1 MSNRKVK
8 CQHSTYDW
16 PLLYCTILYCT
27 VLYCTVLYTTVLYCT
42 VLYCTVLYSTVLYCT
57 ALYCTVLYCTVLYCT
72 VLYIPDT
79 YLTYHWPIV
88 CQVLTLDFPIGHFPL
103 QNVQSGFP
111 SVKYRVN
118 GQKHSIIHF
127 LDKSIHLLDK
137 SSKQI
142 DKSTWIN
149 QVKTDKSTLD
159 KSTYLNKSLGFNG
172 YLQLFNCL
180 QLYKYSW
187 MWEPSVTRERI
198 SIRTPYMAYILYI

>member
-1 MSNRKVK
+1 MENVQSESQV
-8 CQHSTYDW
+8 STLDIR
-16 PLLYCTILYCT
+16 LAT
-27 VLYCTVLYTTVLYCT
+27 TVLYTV
-42 VLYCTVLYSTVLYCT
+42 
-57 ALYCTVLYCTVLYCT
+57 LYCTVLYCTVLYCT
-72 VLYIPDT
+72 VLYCTVYTVLYCTVLYCTVLYCTVQYCTVLYSPDT

-103 QNVQSGFP
+103 KNVQSGFP